1 MGGIVL
7 INLKQEILNYS
18 SINLKSL
25 AADEAEIP
33 DGIKN
38 SITLYNK
45 AIESIRTDNEDIAII
60 ELKKAISM
68 NPNFHEAMNLLGIC
82 YSHTKEYVKAAETF
96 EKVIAAEN
104 NSIKALKYLGLMNS
118 NETVGKAI
126 DSKNRSYNNEVYN
139 TKVKKSL
146 SILDDVVNLKRN
158 WKVDLKKYIIG
169 FLLCAIIVA
178 IFAFIRYKPEN
189 DYITSS
195 SNADS
200 TSTSDI
206 TSTSDSTSS
215 NAENEK
221 IAEEL
226 SKTQS
231 DLKNAITQIDYYKN
245 SLKLYEIDTLL
256 TTKNYETAADML
268 VLLKSVNFIEPEK
281 EKFDNLYSV
290 IMNKAA
296 SKLKDEAW
304 LLYKNKKYQEAID
317 KLTKIQLYGDSSTYM
332 DFSYYCMGRCFIGLN
347 DSMRAVEAFE
357 KIISTYPDSQYIRYA
372 KNRIKELKSIQ

>member
-1 MGGIVL
+1 M

-18 SINLKSL
+18 SINLKNL

-33 DGIKN
+33 DDIKN

-68 NPNFHEAMNLLGIC
+68 NQNFHEAMNLLGIC
-82 YSHTKEYVKAAETF
+82 YSYTKEYVKAAEIF

-104 NSIKALKYLGLMNS
+104 NSIKALKYLGLLNS

-126 DSKNRSYNNEVYN
+126 DSKNRSYNNEIYN
-139 TKVKKSL
+139 AKVKKSL
-146 SILDDVVNLKRN
+146 SILDDIVNLKRN

-189 DYITSS
+189 EYIISS

-200 TSTSDI
+200 TSTSDNI
-206 TSTSDSTSS
+206 SS
-215 NAENEK
+215 NTENVK

-226 SKTQS
+226 NKTQS
-231 DLKNAITQIDYYKN
+231 DLKNAITQINYYKN
-245 SLKLYEIDTLL
+245 SFKLYEIDALL
-256 TTKNYETAADML
+256 TAKNYETAADML

-281 EKFDNLYSV
+281 EKFDKLYSV

-296 SKLKDEAW
+296 DKLKDEAW

-317 KLTKIQLYGDSSTYM
+317 KLTKMQLYGDSSTYM
-332 DFSYYCMGRCFIGLN
+332 DFSFYCMGRCYIGLN
-347 DSMRAVEAFE
+347 DPMRAVEAFE
-357 KIISTYPDSQYIRYA
+357 KIISTYPNSQYIRYA
-372 KNRIKELKSIQ
+372 QSRIKELKSIP